1 MSKSII
7 SYIFMCSLLL
17 ASATGCSNDSAGTAT
32 DSQDSSQEC
41 DCKTGEG
48 CTESDLQ
55 NCQMSSPCPA
65 DCPDNC
71 DDNGKCPA
79 AACPEDCPDNCDEN
93 GKCPVTACPED
104 CPDNCDEN
112 GKCPVTACPEDCPD
126 NCTDGVCSTDT
137 FCPDD
142 CPDTCDDNGEC
153 PKTGCP
159 AECPDNC
166 TDGVC
171 NTDTACPDECPDTCD
186 DNGECP
192 PAPCPDECPNNC
204 TDGVCN
210 TGASCPDECPDTCSD
225 SGECPPAPCPDEC
238 PDNCNDEG
246 KCLDNCTEGESCRK
260 PTQCTDFICKSGIC
274 TKVPRAKGTVCRE
287 AKGVCDIA
295 ETCDGQNLEC
305 PADAFASSDTVCRK
319 KSSPCDLAEKCTGKS
334 GSCPADKF
342 DKNCTCP
349 ADGTIKGYEEY
360 STVRAI
366 KDYNKFVLRDL
377 NQWDA
382 YTKAIDDFGKGH
394 IFSMTDLELDRQM
407 KKAED
412 ISLIKHNIKQW
423 EWNKTDQETQNWKPQ
438 GLAGLTVKNNNN
450 NTVYRIVAW
459 FSDELTINQGEKAHL
474 TRISIINMSKSP
486 IKYRHALLVNPI
498 TDKNDKDYKMRYKKV
513 SSHAGGMAAHWP
525 YLYVAQGDLGI
536 YVFDLR
542 RFIEADTSSTCEE
555 AVGMIGK
562 KLCARGYGYLLPRV
576 GYYRYPE
583 DMHYT
588 CHPKFS
594 SMSLDYVG
602 SKESI
607 LSGEYRCSDENKS
620 CPGNIN
626 KTCKK
631 GTCEPQY
638 SRMIRWP
645 MNKSNGRLVT
655 NKDGI
660 VVAEGAWY
668 TGSGEVQGV
677 ASYTENNK
685 TTFFLNGAYYHNNG
699 LISSGVGPSAK
710 LKRFKETKREW
721 YHAPEGMYITTK
733 GSIWSVTESKGK
745 TNYGSYKRILFYV
758 DRKDFMP

>member
-1 MSKSII
+1 MFDDSTQNINKVLSEN
-7 SYIFMCSLLL
+7 SELL
-17 ASATGCSNDSAGTAT
+17 
-32 DSQDSSQEC
+32 
-41 DCKTGEG
+41 CK
-48 CTESDLQ
+48 
-55 NCQMSSPCPA
+55 
-65 DCPDNC
+65 
-71 DDNGKCPA
+71 
-79 AACPEDCPDNCDEN
+79 
-93 GKCPVTACPED
+93 
-104 CPDNCDEN
+104 
-112 GKCPVTACPEDCPD
+112 
-126 NCTDGVCSTDT
+126 
-137 FCPDD
+137 
-142 CPDTCDDNGEC
+142 
-153 PKTGCP
+153 
-159 AECPDNC
+159 
-166 TDGVC
+166 
-171 NTDTACPDECPDTCD
+171 
-186 DNGECP
+186 
-192 PAPCPDECPNNC
+192 
-204 TDGVCN
+204 
-210 TGASCPDECPDTCSD
+210 
-225 SGECPPAPCPDEC
+225 
-238 PDNCNDEG
+238 
-246 KCLDNCTEGESCRK
+246 
-260 PTQCTDFICKSGIC
+260 
-274 TKVPRAKGTVCRE
+274 KVY
-287 AKGVCDIA
+287 
-295 ETCDGQNLEC
+295 
-305 PADAFASSDTVCRK
+305 
-319 KSSPCDLAEKCTGKS
+319 GKS
-334 GSCPADKF
+334 F
-342 DKNCTCP
+342 LNCVLGNT
-349 ADGTIKGYEEY
+349 EV
-360 STVRAI
+360 S
-366 KDYNKFVLRDL
+366 DYIESF
-377 NQWDA
+377 
-382 YTKAIDDFGKGH
+382 
-394 IFSMTDLELDRQM
+394 
-407 KKAED
+407 
-412 ISLIKHNIKQW
+412 
-423 EWNKTDQETQNWKPQ
+423 
-438 GLAGLTVKNNNN
+438 
-450 NTVYRIVAW
+450 
-459 FSDELTINQGEKAHL
+459 
-474 TRISIINMSKSP
+474 
-486 IKYRHALLVNPI
+486 
-498 TDKNDKDYKMRYKKV
+498 KNDKDYKMRYKKV

-542 RFIEADTSSTCEE
+542 RFIEADTSSTCKE

-562 KLCARGYGYLLPRV
+562 KLCARGYDYLLPRV

-602 SKESI
+602 NKESI